1 VSYEIMKAI
10 AGSKVPVALVTIIDV
25 RGSVPRHPGTKMLV
39 REAGPVLGT
48 VGGARGEASAIA
60 AAKECIRRGR
70 STLLTVEMQGV
81 EAVGQEMICGGT
93 NGMLIEHV
101 GDNRIYRDAFERLR
115 RGERVLFVKRLDPKA
130 GTSPQDVAV
139 SLFDETGA
147 PAGEGAPAGAA
158 GPHDAETLARCLRTA
173 RPVLAEEEGLF
184 YDPAFPEE
192 KLLILGGGHVG
203 RALAGF
209 AAALDFTVT
218 VVDDR
223 PEFAAP
229 DRFPPSV
236 AALCGS
242 YGEILR
248 GFPFDAATYV
258 VIVTR
263 GHLYDL
269 ECVRAVLGR
278 RCRYAGFIGSARKT
292 RLLLEQV
299 RSEGFPAEKI
309 DALHAPIGVD
319 IKAETPEE
327 IAISILGEMIAVR
340 RNTEARGSLSRG
352 RGAGGPKDA

>member
-1 VSYEIMKAI
+1 MSYEIMKAI
-10 AGSKVPVALVTIIDV
+10 AGSRSPAALVTIIDV

-39 REAGPVLGT
+39 RRDAAVMGT
-48 VGGARGEASAIA
+48 VGGARGEAAAIA
-60 AAKECIRRGR
+60 AAKECIQRRQ
-70 STLLTVEMQGV
+70 STLLTVEMQGT

-93 NGMLIEHV
+93 NRMLIEYV
-101 GDNRIYRDAFERLR
+101 GDTRMYRAAFERLR
-115 RGERVLFVKRLDPKA
+115 KGERVLFLKKIDLKA
-130 GTSPQDVAV
+130 GDSQQDIAV
-139 SLFDETGA
+139 SLFDENGA
-147 PAGEGAPAGAA
+147 PAADGAAAAGA
-158 GPHDAETLARCLRTA
+158 GTHNAETLERCLRTA
-173 RPVLAEEEGLF
+173 KPVLSEDEGLF

-209 AAALDFTVT
+209 AASLDFTVT
-218 VVDDR
+218 VADDR
-223 PEFAAP
+223 QEFAAP
-229 DRFPPSV
+229 GRFPPSV
-236 AALCGS
+236 ATQCGR
-242 YGEILR
+242 YEEVLR
-248 GFPFDAATYV
+248 DFPFDAATYV

-309 DALHAPIGVD
+309 EALHAPIGVD
-319 IKAETPEE
+319 IRAETPEE

-340 RNTEARGSLSRG
+340 RNTEARGSISGG
-352 RGAGGPKDA
+352 RGAGGSKGA

>member
-10 AGSKVPVALVTIIDV
+10 AGSRSPAALVTIIDV

-39 REAGPVLGT
+39 RRDAAVMGT
-48 VGGARGEASAIA
+48 VGGARGEAAAIA
-60 AAKECIRRGR
+60 AAKECIQRRQ
-70 STLLTVEMQGV
+70 STLLTVEMQGT

-93 NGMLIEHV
+93 NRMLIEYV
-101 GDNRIYRDAFERLR
+101 GDTHAYRPAFERLR
-115 RGERVLFVKRLDPKA
+115 KGERVLFLKKIDLKA
-130 GTSPQDVAV
+130 GDTAQDVAV
-139 SLFDETGA
+139 SLFDESGA
-147 PAGEGAPAGAA
+147 PAESGEGV
-158 GPHDAETLARCLRTA
+158 GPHDADAISRCLRTA
-173 RPVLAEEEGLF
+173 KPLLVEEAGLF

-209 AAALDFTVT
+209 AASLDFTVT
-218 VVDDR
+218 VADDR
-223 PEFAAP
+223 QEFAAP
-229 DRFPPSV
+229 GRFAPSV
-236 AALCGS
+236 ATLCGS
-242 YGEILR
+242 YEEVLR
-248 GFPFDAATYV
+248 DFPFDAATYV

-299 RSEGFPAEKI
+299 KSEGFPAEKI
-309 DALHAPIGVD
+309 EALHAPIGVD
-319 IKAETPEE
+319 IRAETPEE

-340 RNTEARGSLSRG
+340 RNTEAQGSLSRG
-352 RGAGGPKDA
+352 RGAGGSKGT

>member
-10 AGSKVPVALVTIIDV
+10 AASRAPAALVTIIDV

-39 REAGPVLGT
+39 REGAAVLGT
-48 VGGARGEASAIA
+48 VGGARGEAAAIA
-60 AAKECIRRGR
+60 AARECIQRRR
-70 STLLTVEMQGV
+70 STLLSVEMQGT
-81 EAVGQEMICGGT
+81 EAAGPEMICGGT
-93 NGMLIEHV
+93 NRMLIEYI
-101 GDNRIYRDAFERLR
+101 GDSRTYREAFERLR
-115 RGERVLFVKRLDPKA
+115 RGERVLLLKRMDPKA
-130 GTSPQDVAV
+130 GTSPQDIAF
-139 SLFDETGA
+139 SLFDENGA
-147 PAGEGAPAGAA
+147 PAGGEAPGGGA

-173 RPVLAEEEGLF
+173 KPVLAEDEGLF

-192 KLLILGGGHVG
+192 KLLVLGGGHVG

-218 VVDDR
+218 VADDR

-229 DRFPPSV
+229 ERFPPAV
-236 AALCGS
+236 ATRCGG
-242 YGEILR
+242 YGEVLR
-248 GFPFDAATYV
+248 DFPIDAATYV

-309 DALHAPIGVD
+309 EALHAPIGVD

-327 IAISILGEMIAVR
+327 IAVSILGEMIAVR

-352 RGAGGPKDA
+352 RGAGGPA